1 MARTQYARDMI
12 SNFQRRLAIEQLFTE
27 MMKLSTQDAAV
38 TMIKLQSKLR
48 QPRQLRNVG

>member
-1 MARTQYARDMI
+1 MSRTQYARDMI
-12 SNFQRRLAIEQLFTE
+12 SNFQRRQAIEQLFTE

-38 TMIKLQSKLR
+38 TLIKLQTKLR

>member
-1 MARTQYARDMI
+1 MALTDFAKNMK
-12 SNFQRRLAIEQLFTE
+12 SNFQRRQAIEQLFTE

-38 TMIKLQSKLR
+38 TLIKLQSKLR